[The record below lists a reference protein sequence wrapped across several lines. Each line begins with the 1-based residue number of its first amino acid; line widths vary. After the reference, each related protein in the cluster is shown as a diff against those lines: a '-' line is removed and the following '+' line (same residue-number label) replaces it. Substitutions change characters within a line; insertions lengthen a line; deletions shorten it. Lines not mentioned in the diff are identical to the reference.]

1 MLGKLIKHEW
11 KAIWKIP
18 AILIGAL
25 LVIAVLAGLTFIS
38 PVWRSGMGGLDV
50 LTVLVWI
57 LFYLSI
63 IGVSMGN
70 LLYLAIRFYQ
80 SMFTDEGYLTHT
92 LPATSHQLL
101 ISKIMVMTVWIF
113 LSMVGIFFSILIFGG
128 MAILFLQ
135 PEISIWN
142 MWEDIC
148 REFEAIGMLGLNLV
162 SFAASIIFMLMA
174 STVNGT
180 MMITGSICMGQ
191 MVNKHKILG
200 SIGAYF
206 AINTVVQIVG
216 MVVMLPNMLK
226 TRFEAP
232 IGVFQ
237 MLASIYWGMGVLCML
252 VSVGL
257 YFLSEYFVRRHLNL
271 D

>member
-38 PVWRSGMGGLDV
+38 PVWRSGISGLEIFS
-50 LTVLVWI
+50 VLVWL
-57 LFYLSI
+57 LFYFAI
-63 IGVSMGN
+63 IGVSVGIM
-70 LLYLAIRFYQ
+70 LFLAVRFYR

-92 LPATSHQLL
+92 LPAAPHQLL
-101 ISKIMVMTVWIF
+101 ISKMVIMAVWIF

-128 MAILFLQ
+128 MAVLFLQ
-135 PEISIWN
+135 PEISIGN
-142 MWEDIC
+142 MWKEVC
-148 REFEAIGMLGLNLV
+148 RELERSGMLGINLV
-162 SFAASIIFMLMA
+162 SFAASIIFMLIV
-174 STVNGT
+174 SPVNGAT
-180 MMITGSICMGQ
+180 MITGSISLGQ
-191 MVNKHKILG
+191 MVKGHKVLG

-206 AINTVVQIVG
+206 AINMVVQILS
-216 MVVMLPNMLK
+216 MVVMVPMMLK
-226 TRFEAP
+226 IGFEEVNN
-232 IGVFQ
+232 VFQ
-237 MLASIYWGMGVLCML
+237 ILTSAYWGMGVLCVL
-252 VSVGL
+252 VSAGL

>member
-18 AILIGAL
+18 TILIGAL
-25 LVIAVLAGLTFIS
+25 MVISFLAGMPFIS
-38 PVWRSGMGGLDV
+38 PIWRSGIGGIEV
-50 LTVLVWI
+50 FKVLVWM
-57 LFYLSI
+57 LFYFAI
-63 IGVSMGN
+63 IGVSIGIM
-70 LLYLAIRFYQ
+70 LFLAIRFYR

-101 ISKIMVMTVWIF
+101 LSKVIVMGIWIF
-113 LSMVGIFFSILIFGG
+113 FSMAGVFLSILIFGG

-142 MWEDIC
+142 MWKDIC
-148 REFEAIGMLGLNLV
+148 REFEAIGMLGLNLFN
-162 SFAASIIFMLMA
+162 FAASIIFMLIA

-180 MMITGSICMGQ
+180 MLITGSICLGQ
-191 MVNKHKILG
+191 MVKGHKVLG

-237 MLASIYWGMGVLCML
+237 MLASVYWGMGVLCVL

-257 YFLSEYFVRRHLNL
+257 YFLSEYLIRRHLNL